1 MSKTD
6 YVPTPSLTNTEF
18 WANYF
23 VYFTEKSHIIKAIL
37 FAINFVLIINHNTH
51 LGREIGIQVPI
62 SRISYYKWMGQIFVL
77 HRLVKE
83 NYFSL
88 FTLTDFTLIYY
99 ILGFFLVLWKPLLVC
114 FCVVVWVLFSVFW
127 IFCIKP
133 FGYCTRAQH

>member
-1 MSKTD
+1 MS
-6 YVPTPSLTNTEF
+6 
-18 WANYF
+18 
-23 VYFTEKSHIIKAIL
+23 HL
-37 FAINFVLIINHNTH
+37 FRH

-114 FCVVVWVLFSVFW
+114 FCVVVWVLFSIFW

-133 FGYCTRAQH
+133 FGYCTRAQHQEIIQFLDQCVILKRLCAMIVEQWPWWNTSHL